1 MNRITERKYT
11 GKLMKNLGKMGL
23 LLLASILM
31 MPGQVFAQGFNC
43 PAYAELN
50 FVPENNNGPFEL
62 GQVIPIEM
70 TIAMP
75 YTGGATPTVNIDHFQ
90 YFLDCE
96 PGLGLPFP
104 GCTAQGNGV
113 TFVGP
118 VTTTC
123 TDDNNVT
130 PAKLVTD
137 QTGVIVDFYA
147 VDNLGDNPPP
157 ATAAIE
163 LQSPATNVPPATC
176 AVNFGVQIDTLAE
189 PDSTDPL
196 YEYALWTTA
205 DAICDNGASSDTLAN
220 LTVPIVN
227 PNAVFWVTKDFTDD
241 NELPVDV
248 HLRCNTGINRVQD
261 FTITDPSAGGIFDK
275 VGFIVYGIPSIGAN
289 CRVFEGPVPE
299 GYKDKY
305 AADFT
310 EGAIFDDLY
319 AQNGEG
325 CFYEG
330 VQSGEDFCDITNK
343 AEPAT
348 FTVYKEWVIVG
359 DGGDEVEEWVD
370 VTITCDSEI
379 LEIIDDKPD
388 DKADADS
395 VSGRQAAVSDKV
407 SSVKFKNNY
416 KAYGVLGDGDSLS
429 VSVDT
434 KKGPATCR
442 AKEDVQESGVES
454 MDDCGNRTIPAGGSS
469 ECTFVN
475 TVFFEGIPTLNQYGM
490 ALLAL
495 LMIGLGAVSLRRF
508 I

>member
-1 MNRITERKYT
+1 
-11 GKLMKNLGKMGL
+11 MKNLWKAGL
-23 LLLASILM
+23 ILLAPVLM

-43 PAYAELN
+43 PAYGELN
-50 FVPENNNGPFEL
+50 YVPEDNSGPFEL
-62 GQVIPIEM
+62 GQVIPIEL

-75 YTGGATPTVNIDHFQ
+75 YIGGATPTVNIDHFQ

-96 PGLGLPFP
+96 SGLDLPFP
-104 GCTAQGNGV
+104 GCTPQGNGV

-137 QTGVIVDFYA
+137 QTGVIVDFWA

-163 LQSPATNVPPATC
+163 LQSPATNVPPNTPNTC
-176 AVNFGVQIDTLAE
+176 AVNFGVQIDSLSEAN
-189 PDSTDPL
+189 STDPVF
-196 YEYALWTTA
+196 EYALWTTA
-205 DAICDNGASSDTLAN
+205 DAICDNQAASDTLAN
-220 LTVPIVN
+220 LTIPISN

-241 NELPVDV
+241 NESPVDV

-275 VGFIVYGIPSIGAN
+275 VGFIVYGIPSTGAN

-305 AADFT
+305 KADFT
-310 EGAIFDDLY
+310 EGAVFDDLY
-319 AQNGEG
+319 AKNGEG
-325 CFYEG
+325 CFFEG
-330 VQSGEDFCDITNK
+330 VQSGEYFCDITNK

-348 FTVYKEWVIVG
+348 FKVTKEWVIIG
-359 DGGDEVEEWVD
+359 DGGDDVEEWVD

-379 LEIIDDKPD
+379 LEVISGDKPET
-388 DKADADS
+388 KADGDS
-395 VSGRQAAVSDKV
+395 VSSRQAAASDQV
-407 SSVKFKNNY
+407 SSVNFNTNY
-416 KAYGVLGDGDSLS
+416 KVHGSLGDGDSLS
-429 VSVDT
+429 VLVDT

-442 AKEDVQESGVES
+442 AKEEVQESGVES
-454 MDDCGNRTIPAGGSS
+454 MDDCGNRSIPAGGFS

-508 I
+508 V